1 MANKTVSNL
10 NELTTVSNSDV
21 LLVETAAE
29 TMKVTKENLLK
40 EVNEQLNA
48 KSNANHT
55 HNEYVTESELN
66 NKGLATETFVTN
78 KIAEAQLGVGDVDL
92 SAYVKKDVSEYI
104 EKDEVTGDEYIVI
117 RDGAETKRVKTS
129 VLKESIMSKESI
141 TFDMLSKDMLFNP
154 STELPPLPNVPN
166 TPTNSTVYRITDKW
180 GGMYS
185 QGITC
190 KVIFHAGDVVFQE
203 GDVLK
208 FEFTLQTNDTKL
220 HGRYINTWD
229 TASGD
234 DAGHGKLGDEARGEI
249 IIDEEPVDMSRTIT
263 LTSTYAENLKTTNPA
278 IAIFVDAINNE
289 EICTYDIYNL
299 KLTVNDSTVITKI
312 RLVTGFNGMS
322 SSSLKIEKNP
332 DSTAFSSMVQRTALT
347 PTQILC
353 NDYAQ
358 YIESKIA
365 TLGNTSNNSTSS
377 SNEYA
382 AETVITFGD
391 SITASSYPNYI
402 KQYLGCIIINKGSSG
417 SDTNRF
423 RDIIMGTGSYNAI
436 DYSDVKAV
444 TMMIGHNGGITGS
457 LEDYTLTEGQTY
469 LDYPT
474 TGYGNIGKSIEY
486 IQEQNPNTRIYICT
500 LHKTD
505 RGGVGEAAN
514 GTSKSSSNKLK
525 EIAAHYGLPV
535 IDVYSEC
542 GIGWHNYKTYATDGT
557 HPNEDGHKLIG
568 TYIAK
573 QMLSK

>member
-21 LLVETAAE
+21 LLVETATE
-29 TMKVTKENLLK
+29 TLKVTKENLLK
-40 EVNEQLNA
+40 EVNQQLNA
-48 KSNANHT
+48 KSDVNHT
-55 HNEYVTESELN
+55 HDEYVTEDELSS
-66 NKGLATETFVTN
+66 KGLATETFVTN

-154 STELPPLPNVPN
+154 STELPPLPSVPN

-185 QGITC
+185 KGITC
-190 KVIFHAGDVVFQE
+190 KVVFHGADVTFQE

-229 TASGD
+229 TASD
-234 DAGHGKLGDEARGEI
+234 DDNGHGALGAAMRNAL
-249 IIDEEPVDMSRTIT
+249 IIDNEPVSVSRTISLT
-263 LTSTYAENLKTTNPA
+263 TAYANNLTSKNPA
-278 IAIFVDAINNE
+278 IAIFVDAIDNQ
-289 EICTYDIYNL
+289 EICTYDIYNI
-299 KLTVNDSTVITKI
+299 KLTVNDSKVITKI
-312 RLVTGFNGMS
+312 RTVTGFNGMTS
-322 SSSLKIEKNP
+322 DSLVVEKNP
-332 DSTAFSSMVQRTALT
+332 SSTTFISVPQRTVLT

-365 TLGNTSNNSTSS
+365 ALGDNSTSS
-377 SNEYA
+377 LNEYT
-382 AETVITFGD
+382 AEKVITFGD
-391 SITASSYPNYI
+391 SITSSYPNYI
-402 KQYLGCIIINKGSSG
+402 KQILGCIIVNKGSSG

-423 RDIIMGTGSYNAI
+423 RDIIMGTGSYTSI
-436 DYSDVKAV
+436 DYSNVKAV

-525 EIAAHYGLPV
+525 EIATHYGLPV